1 MPTDREP
8 LGALI
13 DRVYDAAAGFCGW
26 PEVLSDL
33 ARLLGGSAAVLGVV
47 GPHCPGRVVQVG
59 VDPACMARYLGRH
72 AGRNELAVR
81 SASLPVG
88 AVVTD
93 ERVMPKAEFLRTAFH
108 DECLRPQGLRSLIN
122 LRAARGERGAVA
134 NVCVLRTAREGGFGA
149 GEVALLSRLAPHLRR
164 AVAVHTRL
172 AEAEGDR
179 RALAEALERLP
190 RAAFLVDG
198 AAAVRHANAAG
209 AALLATRDG
218 GLRADPGEGGALRAV
233 RLEETALLRRV
244 VAAAVPGRG
253 GADHPPAGGHVCLSR
268 PPPRPPLVAT
278 AMPLS
283 AAGMAASGLA
293 AAGLPPEP
301 MALLLVADP
310 EARPQAPPPALL
322 REAFGL
328 TKAEAAVAARAATG
342 EGVPAL
348 AASLAISEGTARL
361 HLHRVFEKTG
371 AHRQAELA
379 AVLGRLGP

>member
-1 MPTDREP
+1 MPSGDPE
-8 LGALI
+8 LSALI
-13 DRVYDAAAGFCGW
+13 DRVYDAASGFCGW
-26 PEVLSDL
+26 DAVLSDL

-59 VDPACMARYLGRH
+59 VDPACMARYLERH
-72 AGRNELAVR
+72 AGRNELEAR

-93 ERVMPKAEFLRTAFH
+93 ECVMPKAEFLRTAFY
-108 DECLRPQGLRSLIN
+108 DECLRPQGFHSLLT

-134 NVCVLRTAREGGFGA
+134 NVCVLRSAREGEFGA
-149 GEVALLSRLAPHLRR
+149 EQVELLSRLAPHLRR

-179 RALAEALERLP
+179 RALAETLERLP

-209 AALLATRDG
+209 AALLAARDG
-218 GLRADPGEGGALRAV
+218 GLRADPGEGGALRAA
-233 RLEETALLRRV
+233 RAEETAFLRRV
-244 VAAAVPGRG
+244 VAAAVLGRG
-253 GADHPPAGGHVCLSR
+253 AGHLAGEHVCLSR

-278 AMPLS
+278 AIPLS
-283 AAGMAASGLA
+283 AAGMAAAGIA
-293 AAGLPPEP
+293 AAGLPPVAT
-301 MALLLVADP
+301 ALLLVADT
-310 EARPQAPPPALL
+310 EARTAAASPALL
-322 REAFGL
+322 RETFGL
-328 TKAEAAVAARAATG
+328 TRAEAGVAAHAAAG

-348 AASLAISEGTARL
+348 AASLGISPGTARL

-371 AHRQAELA
+371 ARRQAELA
-379 AVLGRLGP
+379 GVLGRLAL

>member
-1 MPTDREP
+1 MPSGDPE
-8 LGALI
+8 LSALI
-13 DRVYDAAAGFCGW
+13 DRVYDTAAGFCGW
-26 PEVLSDL
+26 DAVLSDL

-59 VDPACMARYLGRH
+59 VDPACMARYLERH
-72 AGRNELAVR
+72 AGRNELEAR

-93 ERVMPKAEFLRTAFH
+93 RCVMPKAEFLRTAYY
-108 DECLRPQGLRSLIN
+108 DECLRPQGFHSLLT

-134 NVCVLRTAREGGFGA
+134 NVCVLRSAREGEFGA
-149 GEVALLSRLAPHLRR
+149 EQVELLSRLAPHLRR

-179 RALAEALERLP
+179 RALAGALERLP

-198 AAAVRHANAAG
+198 AAAVRLANTAG
-209 AALLATRDG
+209 AALLTTRDG
-218 GLRADPGEGGALRAV
+218 GLRADPGEGGALRAA
-233 RLEETALLRRV
+233 RAEETALLRRV

-253 GADHPPAGGHVCLSR
+253 AAPPCGGHVCLSR
-268 PPPRPPLVAT
+268 PPPRPPLVASAT
-278 AMPLS
+278 PLS
-283 AAGMAASGLA
+283 AAGLA
-293 AAGLPPEP
+293 AAGLPPVP

-328 TKAEAAVAARAATG
+328 TRAEAEVAARAANG
-342 EGVPAL
+342 DGVPAL
-348 AASLAISEGTARL
+348 AASLDISPGTARL

-371 AHRQAELA
+371 ARRQAELA